1 MKSQNFDI
9 VTAIRETRTNSQ
21 KVNIKMMRELVIV
34 WTWKISLRSK
44 KMKKMEIR
52 RKTVKHLNHEKMAH
66 QYIKIIKMLPYLVTV
81 WGNIKKD
88 RNCQIR

>member
-21 KVNIKMMRELVIV
+21 KINVKMMRELVIV

-44 KMKKMEIR
+44 KMKKMEITS
-52 RKTVKHLNHEKMAH
+52 KTVKHLNHEKMAY
-66 QYIKIIKMLPYLVTV
+66 QYIKIIKMLLVTV

-88 RNCQIR
+88 GNCQIR